1 MRAAGPVRWREGR
14 SGFTRPAFFV
24 NLGPAGFRRPSVNGM
39 GRYANVVAVAALPHI
54 LVVDDD
60 GEIRDLLSRF
70 LTKHGFEVTTTGDGR
85 QMAAALDASPIDLVI
100 LDLMLPGEDGLSIC
114 RKIRQHSAIPII
126 MLTAMG
132 DEADRILGL
141 EIGADDYVPKPFN
154 PRELLAR
161 IKAVLRRSAAKDQ
174 PKGGG
179 IYRFEDWTLD
189 PLRRELI
196 APDGRLVNLTGGE
209 FDLLFAFV
217 EHPQRILTR
226 DQLLDLTRG
235 RNATPFDR
243 SVDILVSRLRQKIE
257 PDSREPKFI
266 KTVRAA
272 GYIFAS
278 PVVS

>member
-1 MRAAGPVRWREGR
+1 M
-14 SGFTRPAFFV
+14 
-24 NLGPAGFRRPSVNGM
+24 NLGPAGFRRPSVNGV
-39 GRYANVVAVAALPHI
+39 GRCANVVAVATLPHI

-70 LTKHGFEVTTTGDGR
+70 LAKHGFEVTTTGDGR

-132 DEADRILGL
+132 DEADRIVGL

-174 PKGGG
+174 PKVGGG
-179 IYRFEDWTLD
+179 TYRFEDWTLD

-257 PDSREPKFI
+257 PDSKEPKFI

>member
-1 MRAAGPVRWREGR
+1 M
-14 SGFTRPAFFV
+14 
-24 NLGPAGFRRPSVNGM
+24 
-39 GRYANVVAVAALPHI
+39 AALPHI

-70 LTKHGFEVTTTGDGR
+70 LAKHGFKVTTTGDGR
-85 QMAAALDASPIDLVI
+85 QMAAALDANPIDLVI

-114 RKIRQHSAIPII
+114 RGIRQHSAIPII

-132 DEADRILGL
+132 DDADRIVGL

-161 IKAVLRRSAAKDQ
+161 VKAVLRRSEGNDRTRGVR
-174 PKGGG
+174 GGNA
-179 IYRFEDWTLD
+179 YRFEGWILD
-189 PLRRELI
+189 SMRRELV

-209 FDLLFAFV
+209 FDLLIAFV
-217 EHPQRILTR
+217 EHPKRILTR
-226 DQLLDLTRG
+226 DQILDLTRG

-257 PDSREPKFI
+257 PDSKEPKFI

-272 GYIFAS
+272 GYVFAAAVES
-278 PVVS
+278 